1 FSDCHAGPALSAIE
15 IVRLCSRLIP
25 ECLWSQSPKEVG
37 MKFRVFLMLGIV
49 AFGGKSYGQSS
60 SGSMTGIISGPNGA
74 AVADAPI
81 HAKNKATDAVA
92 RTMSKP
98 DGRYTLTNL
107 TAGTYEISINMP
119 CC

>member
-1 FSDCHAGPALSAIE
+1 
-15 IVRLCSRLIP
+15 
-25 ECLWSQSPKEVG
+25 

-60 SGSMTGIISGPNGA
+60 SGSMTGIISGPNEA

-81 HAKNKATDAVA
+81 QAKNKATDAVA

-119 CC
+119 CCAF